1 MDLNVLLLGRHEYG
15 ETLRIQNELLE
26 KRQRGEIGDTLIL
39 VEHDPVITL
48 GKNAEKSNITA
59 SEECLKDNGISVHSI
74 NRGGDVTYHGYGQIV
89 GYPIINLR
97 LKEMG
102 VKKFV
107 DTIEELFIRL
117 LGEKHSIAAG
127 RDEHHTGVWVKGD
140 KIVAIGLAVKRH
152 VTMHGFAYN
161 VSTNLEHFNYI
172 VPCGIKDKGVTS
184 LQKLSGK
191 EFPDVGAECES
202 IIRYFCSL
210 FSYENCRMVELE
222 EILNQG
228 VSI

>member
-15 ETLRIQNELLE
+15 DALRIQNELLG

-48 GKNAEKSNITA
+48 GKNAVKENITA
-59 SEECLKDNGISVHSI
+59 SEEYLKDNGISVHSI

-107 DTIEELFIRL
+107 DTLEELFIRL
-117 LGEKHSIAAG
+117 LKEKYGIAAG
-127 RDEHHTGVWVKGD
+127 RDEHHTGVWVNND
-140 KIVAIGLAVKRH
+140 KILAIGLAVKRQ
-152 VTMHGFAYN
+152 VTMHGFAFN
-161 VSTNLEHFNYI
+161 VSTNLEHFNNI
-172 VPCGIKDKGVTS
+172 VPCGIKEKGVTS
-184 LQKLSGK
+184 LKKLLGK
-191 EFPDVGAECES
+191 DFPDAGTECES
-202 IIRYFCSL
+202 IISYFCSL
-210 FSYENCRMVELE
+210 FSYENCKMVKLE
-222 EILNQG
+222 DILNQE
-228 VSI
+228 V

>member
-15 ETLRIQNELLE
+15 DALRIQNELLG

-59 SEECLKDNGISVHSI
+59 SEEYLKDNGISVHSI

-97 LKEMG
+97 LKEIG

-107 DTIEELFIRL
+107 DTLEELFIRL
-117 LGEKHSIAAG
+117 LKDKYGIDAG
-127 RDEHHTGVWVKGD
+127 RDEHHTGVWVNDD
-140 KIVAIGLAVKRH
+140 KILAIGLAVKRQ
-152 VTMHGFAYN
+152 VTMHGFAFN
-161 VSTNLEHFNYI
+161 VSTNLEHFNNI
-172 VPCGIKDKGVTS
+172 VPCGIKEKGVTS
-184 LQKLSGK
+184 LKKLLDK
-191 EFPDVGAECES
+191 EFPDAGTECES
-202 IIRYFCSL
+202 IISYFCSL
-210 FSYENCRMVELE
+210 FSYEKCRMVKLE
-222 EILNQG
+222 DILKQG
-228 VSI
+228 V